1 MLDPNSWRLTLVSCG
16 VSPAAAPAQPPSRPP
31 ATPAPPAHGLWP
43 RSCALSPACAPS
55 FPPALHPPPHARLLK
70 HRGPAPWPRTV
81 APHRGPAPWPCTVGP
96 HLGPESWPRTVAL
109 HLDPAPWARTLA
121 PHRGPAPWPC
131 TLTLNLGPRAARR
144 AALGVRCGDDRLRP
158 CRHPGGPV
166 ARGVRGGRHVRGEV
180 RAGVAESRQRGRR
193 RDPLSFAPRV
203 SIYLW
208 IIHSLTDS
216 SGRLYGRRVPLCV
229 FRVFS
234 VWRAVPGQRRRKT
247 RLCLSL
253 WARAR
258 SNIAANCTR
267 TVTPEGSIERL
278 AVL

>member
-16 VSPAAAPAQPPSRPP
+16 VSPAAAPCPATLAPAGDPRTSRARSVAPFLRSLPRLRSFLPTRPP
-31 ATPAPPAHGLWP
+31 PTSP
-43 RSCALSPACAPS
+43 RSAAE
-55 FPPALHPPPHARLLK
+55 
-70 HRGPAPWPRTV
+70 
-81 APHRGPAPWPCTVGP
+81 APWPC
-96 HLGPESWPRTVAL
+96 
-109 HLDPAPWARTLA
+109 TLA
-121 PHRGPAPWPC
+121 PHRGPAPWSC

-158 CRHPGGPV
+158 CRRPGGPV
-166 ARGVRGGRHVRGEV
+166 ARGVRGGRHVRGEE

>member
-1 MLDPNSWRLTLVSCG
+1 M
-16 VSPAAAPAQPPSRPP
+16 
-31 ATPAPPAHGLWP
+31 
-43 RSCALSPACAPS
+43 
-55 FPPALHPPPHARLLK
+55 
-70 HRGPAPWPRTV
+70 
-81 APHRGPAPWPCTVGP
+81 
-96 HLGPESWPRTVAL
+96 
-109 HLDPAPWARTLA
+109 
-121 PHRGPAPWPC
+121 
-131 TLTLNLGPRAARR
+131 
-144 AALGVRCGDDRLRP
+144 
-158 CRHPGGPV
+158 
-166 ARGVRGGRHVRGEV
+166 ARGVHGGRHVRGEV